1 MRGRKVNGPDPTGAV
16 MDELKRGQREIL
28 EAKLEVFENRYPGR
42 DYVIT
47 ISDPEFSC
55 LCPRTGYPDF
65 ATVEIRYVPDQ
76 YCLELK
82 ALKLYINKFRDR
94 GIFHEEAVNEILE
107 ALVEV
112 CRPRWMAVH
121 GDFNPRGN
129 IHTRVDAEYKAPGF
143 DKKRLASGY

>member
-1 MRGRKVNGPDPTGAV
+1 
-16 MDELKRGQREIL
+16 MDELKRGQREIM
-28 EAKLEVFENRYPGR
+28 EAKLEVFANKFQHR
-42 DYVIT
+42 DYIIT
-47 ISDPEFSC
+47 ISDPEFTC

-65 ATVEIRYVPDQ
+65 ATIELRYTPDQ

-112 CRPRWMAVH
+112 SQPRWMAVK

-129 IHTRVDAEYKAPGF
+129 IHTVVEAEYTAPGYV
-143 DKKRLASGY
+143 KKVLASGQ